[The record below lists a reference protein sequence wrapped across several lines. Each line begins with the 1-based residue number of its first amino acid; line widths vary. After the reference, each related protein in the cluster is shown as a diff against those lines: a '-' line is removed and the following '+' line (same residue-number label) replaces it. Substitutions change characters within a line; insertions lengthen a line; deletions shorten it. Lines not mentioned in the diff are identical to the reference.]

1 MGCNKSNSKRDV
13 YNNTIVPQETNKKKT
28 LNKNLTFHL
37 KQLEKE
43 DEEQQQKLVEGK
55 KS

>member
-13 YNNTIVPQETNKKKT
+13 YNNTIVPQETKKT
-28 LNKNLTFHL
+28 PNKNLTFHL